1 MTVPFFLHMHK
12 AGGSSVCKMAR
23 LMNHSVS
30 QPPQN
35 WNCNDRRLEA
45 AFLRNCSHGQRYVER
60 AGRTFVAW
68 ESPMPSLPLASAVLR
83 CPGFSYGTVLRDPL
97 HRVASWLREAMWVTG
112 VQADGERVR
121 REVELLAC
129 SRTSGAPPTINLTL
143 VPPLWQDMLDNGYTR
158 ALTALTSDVQ
168 CRRLMRCPAVATRL
182 PFGGVRLEH
191 RRSAL
196 RLLADHFDIVSPLE
210 NLSMAAFAAWG
221 WSLPDVPRAN
231 AINTTRKN
239 ITADLTADPTYPLS
253 AAAVGCLHE
262 LNSHDAALYAVAQR
276 RRVRRPGPYM

>member
-112 VQADGERVR
+112 VQAERKAHRLVHVVGQDEAVR
-121 REVELLAC
+121 EHQVWV
-129 SRTSGAPPTINLTL
+129 GHDP
-143 VPPLWQDMLDNGYTR
+143 VP
-158 ALTALTSDVQ
+158 
-168 CRRLMRCPAVATRL
+168 
-182 PFGGVRLEH
+182 
-191 RRSAL
+191 
-196 RLLADHFDIVSPLE
+196 
-210 NLSMAAFAAWG
+210 
-221 WSLPDVPRAN
+221 
-231 AINTTRKN
+231 
-239 ITADLTADPTYPLS
+239 
-253 AAAVGCLHE
+253 VGC
-262 LNSHDAALYAVAQR
+262 
-276 RRVRRPGPYM
+276 